1 MEFSTYSTFR
11 EKSELREFCFM
22 FHQAGSFYEVELP
35 LYEKIEI
42 WRC

>member
-11 EKSELREFCFM
+11 EKSELREF

-42 WRC
+42 